1 MNRNSMD
8 MENNIP
14 VKRICVF
21 CGSNSG
27 QRPAYKDAAKK
38 LGKALT
44 ARGIGLVYGGGSVGL
59 MGVIAETVMREK
71 GEVIGVIP
79 KALFSRE
86 IVRREVTE
94 FHEVAS
100 MHERKTLMVQLSDAF
115 IAMPGGCGTMD
126 EFFEIVTWSQL
137 ELHAK
142 PIGILNVEGYFDL
155 LLQFIDHVINERF
168 ARPEHGQ
175 LILRSDNPDELLQML
190 IQKKTLPPSG
200 KLIDWKES

>member
-1 MNRNSMD
+1 
-8 MENNIP
+8 
-14 VKRICVF
+14 
-21 CGSNSG
+21 
-27 QRPAYKDAAKK
+27 
-38 LGKALT
+38 
-44 ARGIGLVYGGGSVGL
+44 

-155 LLQFIDHVINERF
+155 LLQFIDHIIRERF